1 MTEPHTWAEGVARA
15 IQHSATRHIGVVPVY
30 YPVLERLG
38 LRAAIND
45 VCPGWREID
54 LGRIVLILTLNRLM
68 APQPLSRVGQWVGQT
83 ILPDLL
89 SVSVDK
95 LYDKRLARALDAIH
109 PFLGEL
115 WKSLVIQ
122 AVHREEIDLSVLHWD
137 TTTFYFEGEYSESEL
152 ARYGHS
158 SDGKPKCKQAK
169 IGYDVSHIERL
180 PFVYHLLAGQRTDV
194 TLPVLNLN
202 SIVDLLDRPE
212 LGRGQIHPLIVSDGK
227 MVTRPLVAAAHD
239 NDLYYLG
246 PWEENKAVKAALRS
260 ASGAQLAAHQLGY
273 RPQRSVN
280 EPDFEPYQAV
290 WRPFSVPHNGQT
302 FADRGL
308 VVWSEGNQRL
318 DEEKRKHHLKA
329 LLNRLSQIQGY
340 LNRGKYNSKKYAA
353 QQILLA
359 QRGNPAKLLVDVDLS
374 GEDRALRLQ
383 FAINRQKLSEAIAL
397 DGKYLLGT
405 NHPALTAEQ
414 ALTYFKGQDR
424 IEKRNGVLKGPLRVR
439 PIYLNNDQRIEG
451 MVFINMVALLAW
463 SILELRCQRAGLP
476 YTGQHILNEFAP
488 LYATD
493 QTFTDGSRLCQVGD
507 VSDFQQAVLNGL
519 QFPLVDAYL
528 TVPPRMG

>member
-1 MTEPHTWAEGVARA
+1 MTEPLTWAERVARA
-15 IQHSATRHIGVVPVY
+15 IQHSATRHIGVAAVY
-30 YPVLERLG
+30 YPILEGLG
-38 LRAAIND
+38 LRATIND
-45 VCPGWREID
+45 LCSGWRKID
-54 LGRIVLILTLNRLM
+54 LGRIGLILTLNRLM
-68 APQPLSRVGQWVGQT
+68 APQPLYRVGQWVGQT
-83 ILPDLL
+83 ILPELL
-89 SVSVDK
+89 NVSVDK

-109 PFLGEL
+109 PFLEEL
-115 WKSLVIQ
+115 WTYLVIQ
-122 AVHREEIDLSVLHWD
+122 AVHRENIDLSVLHWD

-169 IGYDVSHIERL
+169 IGYDVTHIERL
-180 PFVYHLLAGQRTDV
+180 PFIYRLLAGNRTDV

-202 SIVDLLDRPE
+202 SIVNMLDRPE
-212 LGRGQIHPLIVSDGK
+212 LGGGKIHPLIVSDGK
-227 MVTRPLVAAAHD
+227 MVTPPLVAAAHN

-246 PWEENKAVKAALRS
+246 PWEENKAVKEVLRTVS
-260 ASGAQLAAHQLGY
+260 AEELAAHRLAY
-273 RPQRSVN
+273 CPQRVAN
-280 EPDFEPYQAV
+280 DPDFEPYQAV
-290 WRPFSVPHNGQT
+290 WRPFSVTHNGQT

-308 VVWSEGNQRL
+308 VVWSESNHRL

-329 LLNRLSQIQGY
+329 LLNRLREIRGY
-340 LNRGKYNSKKYAA
+340 LNKRRYNKKEYAA
-353 QQILLA
+353 QQIMLA
-359 QRGNPAKLLVDVDLS
+359 KRGNPAKSLVDVELS
-374 GEDRALRLQ
+374 GEERALRLK
-383 FAINRQKLSEAIAL
+383 FVINRQKLAEAMAL

-405 NHPALTAEQ
+405 NHPGLTAEQ
-414 ALTYFKGQDR
+414 VLTYFKGQDR

-439 PIYLNNDQRIEG
+439 PIYLKNDQRIAG

-476 YTGQHILNEFAP
+476 YTGQRILNEFAP

-519 QFPLVDAYL
+519 QFPPVHAYL
-528 TVPPRMG
+528 TVAPRTG